1 LYFLYEI
8 PYETQIKG
16 LLDRCRVDDAISL
29 LIQKVGTED
38 ERKIE
43 TLKIEG
49 IWPLIKK
56 MMFDKVKELAKSPYF
71 DIRELIFLY
80 P

>member
-1 LYFLYEI
+1 M
-8 PYETQIKG
+8 
-16 LLDRCRVDDAISL
+16 DDAISL